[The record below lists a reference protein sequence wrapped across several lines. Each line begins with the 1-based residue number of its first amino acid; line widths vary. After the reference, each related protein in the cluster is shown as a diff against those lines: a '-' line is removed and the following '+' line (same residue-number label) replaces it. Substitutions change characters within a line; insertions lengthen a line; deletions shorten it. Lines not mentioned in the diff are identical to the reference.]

1 MLQRSTNKQYIYIYF
16 NIFIYI
22 YIYICDMYW
31 YIWYARIIYNI
42 HMPVF
47 EFQILKV
54 DHQRTQQNPPLTME
68 EMLSCQIF
76 GQEMLWLRHELI
88 RSFSKRPSK
97 RLSQRS
103 STAIVICMFLVDG
116 SNILTCFNPS
126 KKSSSQPTIPSM
138 VERQQF
144 FEPS

>member
-1 MLQRSTNKQYIYIYF
+1 MGRGCVALDRRKGTYNDISQIVAKSCCNDQQTIYIYIYF

-22 YIYICDMYW
+22 FDTHALY
-31 YIWYARIIYNI
+31 IYNI

-54 DHQRTQQNPPLTME
+54 DHQHTQQNPPLTME

-76 GQEMLWLRHELI
+76 GQEMLGLRHELI

-116 SNILTCFNPS
+116 SNMF
-126 KKSSSQPTIPSM
+126 
-138 VERQQF
+138 
-144 FEPS
+144 